1 VGELAGQVYR
11 AGDASLVVSAADT
24 ATPEGGAAGGIVEQY
39 DLSNVVGS
47 MREVL
52 FRVTSD
58 VRPFYEIGR
67 RYPTHLR
74 PGVIGIHGTAE
85 RALVNGALL
94 RLMLGDGAVS
104 PPGSVNFVQPSFNV
118 VASLSSSAS
127 PDAFVRVT
135 LFGVQFDSWL
145 YQLPLDDF
153 VLERVTFQA
162 LRVAFEEA

>member
-1 VGELAGQVYR
+1 MAGQVYR
-11 AGDASLVVSAADT
+11 AGDASLVVSAADG
-24 ATPEGGAAGGIVEQY
+24 AAPEGAAAADIVEQY

-47 MREVL
+47 MRDVV

-74 PGVIGIHGTAE
+74 PGVVGITGGAE
-85 RALVNGALL
+85 RAVVNGALL

-104 PPGSVNFVQPSFNV
+104 PPGAANFVQPSFNV
-118 VASLSSSAS
+118 VTSLSSSADPQS
-127 PDAFVRVT
+127 FVKVT
-135 LFGVQFDSWL
+135 LFGVTFDSWH
-145 YQLPLDDF
+145 YHVPLDDF

-162 LRVAFEEA
+162 LRIAFEEA